1 MPPRGRRPAR
11 GPRERRELDAK
22 AAKLAAFDLL
32 ARKAWSARELT
43 SRLRR
48 RGASDEIA
56 RAVVAELCSRGYVD
70 DASFARFW
78 AESRAR
84 ARRVG
89 SHRLRLELLQKGIS
103 RDVAAAAVAAAFEE
117 APEALRCLEAGRRR
131 LPALLRAGGARA
143 APRLRDYLVRRGYP
157 LAEVMRT
164 VAEVIGELSD
174 GGARPDGDAPSD

>member
-11 GPRERRELDAK
+11 GPREQRELDAK

-43 SRLRR
+43 SRLKR
-48 RGASDEIA
+48 RGAPDEVA
-56 RAVVAELCSRGYVD
+56 REVVAELVSRGYVD

-84 ARRVG
+84 GRRVG
-89 SHRLRLELLQKGIS
+89 SRRLRQELLQKGIP
-103 RDVAAAAVAAAFEE
+103 RDVIAAAVAAAFEE
-117 APEALRCLEAGRRR
+117 ATEAERCLEAGRRR
-131 LPALLRAGGARA
+131 LPALLRSGPERA

-157 LAEVMRT
+157 PSLVMRT
-164 VAEVIGELSD
+164 LAALTGM
-174 GGARPDGDAPSD
+174 RPDGDAPAD

>member
-1 MPPRGRRPAR
+1 MPPRVRRPGR
-11 GPRERRELDAK
+11 GPRKRRELDAK

-43 SRLRR
+43 GRLKR
-48 RGASDEIA
+48 RGAPDEIA
-56 RAVVAELCSRGYVD
+56 RAVVAELASRGYVD
-70 DASFARFW
+70 DASFARSW

-84 ARRVG
+84 GRRVG
-89 SHRLRLELLQKGIS
+89 SRRLRQELLQKGIP

-117 APEALRCLEAGRRR
+117 APEAVRCLEAGRRR
-131 LPALLRAGGARA
+131 LPALLRAGLPRA

-164 VAEVIGELSD
+164 VAALTGT
-174 GGARPDGDAPSD
+174 RPDADAPPD

>member
-1 MPPRGRRPAR
+1 MRDRRSHAR

-22 AAKLAAFDLL
+22 AAKLAAFELL

-48 RGASDEIA
+48 RGAPDEIA

-84 ARRVG
+84 GRRVG
-89 SHRLRLELLQKGIS
+89 SRRLRQELLQKGIP

-117 APEALRCLEAGRRR
+117 APEAERCLEAGRRR
-131 LPALLRAGGARA
+131 LPALLRAGRERA

-157 LAEVMRT
+157 LEEVMRA
-164 VAEVIGELSD
+164 VAALTGT
-174 GGARPDGDAPSD
+174 RPDGDAPSD

>member
-32 ARKAWSARELT
+32 ARKSWSARELT
-43 SRLRR
+43 SRLKR
-48 RGASDEIA
+48 RGAPDEIA
-56 RAVVAELCSRGYVD
+56 RAVVAELASRSYVD

-89 SHRLRLELLQKGIS
+89 SRRLRQELLQKGIP
-103 RDVAAAAVAAAFEE
+103 RDVAAAAIATAFEE
-117 APEALRCLEAGRRR
+117 ASEAERCLEAGRRR
-131 LPALLRAGGARA
+131 LPALLRAGLPRA

-157 LAEVMRT
+157 PSEVMRT
-164 VAEVIGELSD
+164 VAALT
-174 GGARPDGDAPSD
+174 ATRPDGDAPAD